1 MSVFEL
7 SGRKALVTGGAQG
20 LGEGMARALADAGA
34 QVMIADLQDA
44 SAVAKELGEG
54 HAATTLDVSSDEGW
68 EAAVAHTVETL
79 GGLDILVNNAGIEIT
94 SLLTEVSADDVRR
107 MLEVNV
113 LGTTL
118 GIKHGLRTM
127 RPGGIAG
134 QGGSIINVASV
145 AATIAFPGIAV
156 YSATK
161 SAVDRL
167 TRVAAME
174 SGKLG
179 YGVRVNCIYPG
190 LVPTAMGAG
199 LANDVAALGL
209 FPSPEEAVGAV
220 IELTPS
226 GRLGRSRTWRTPSCS
241 WPRTPPGSSPAPGC
255 PSTAEWGCDHE
266 RQARRRLRRLRLH
279 RPARLRVP
287 PRLPRPVRRGRTR
300 QGQAQRLDGLARS
313 RHRDRRLR
321 HHGRRPR
328 GRRADR
334 AVRGRLGGAATPSAR
349 SASSARR
356 SWRPAWPRVST
367 TPTPPASRTG

>member
-7 SGRKALVTGGAQG
+7 SGRRALVTGGAQG
-20 LGEGMARALADAGA
+20 LGEGMAKALADAGA
-34 QVMIADLQDA
+34 RVMVADIQDA
-44 SAVAKELGEG
+44 SAVAKGLGEG
-54 HAATTLDVSSDEGW
+54 HAATTLDVTSDDAW
-68 EAAVAHTVETL
+68 EAAIGHTVEAL
-79 GGLDILVNNAGIEIT
+79 GGLDIVVNNAGIEIT
-94 SLLTEVSADDVRR
+94 SLLTEVVADDVRR
-107 MLEVNV
+107 MLEVNI

-118 GIKHGLRTM
+118 GIKHGHRAM
-127 RPGGIAG
+127 RPGGPAG
-134 QGGSIINVASV
+134 QGGAIINVSSV

-226 GRLGRSRTWRTPSCS
+226 GRLGAVEDMADAVVFLASD
-241 WPRTPPGSSPAPGC
+241 A
-255 PSTAEWGCDHE
+255 
-266 RQARRRLRRLRLH
+266 ARFITG
-279 RPARLRVP
+279 AG
-287 PRLPRPVRRGRTR
+287 LPV
-300 QGQAQRLDGLARS
+300 DG
-313 RHRDRRLR
+313 
-321 HHGRRPR
+321 GM
-328 GRRADR
+328 G
-334 AVRGRLGGAATPSAR
+334 T
-349 SASSARR
+349 
-356 SWRPAWPRVST
+356 
-367 TPTPPASRTG
+367 